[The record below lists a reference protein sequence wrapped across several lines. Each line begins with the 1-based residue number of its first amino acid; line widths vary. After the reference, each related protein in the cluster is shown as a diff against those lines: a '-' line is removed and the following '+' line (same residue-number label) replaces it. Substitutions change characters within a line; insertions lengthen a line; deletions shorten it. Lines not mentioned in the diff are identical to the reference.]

1 MYPVG
6 SAFNLA
12 AQGDNR
18 QVIVRATFNDSVVV
32 GGDYLKAVTFKH
44 KIKSSDEL
52 SLGSACAKQLN
63 LEMYLPQ
70 SLSSV
75 NLKTAKIFVEV
86 GFLGVTNALNQIDT
100 SLYVSA
106 ILGYLYEQRGS
117 DELTF
122 SVVNN
127 ELVATSQDS
136 GVSVRLSDGNVIA
149 EPAEGVDVAAS
160 TFWLPM
166 GVYYVRE
173 FEKRN
178 RADIVSVV
186 AYDGMK
192 LVEEITEDYSP
203 SLLNSHI
210 TAEVLIRAIGTKVG
224 VSTVI
229 PNGLPNA
236 SEHVPRVGYYS
247 KSWRDMLGYF
257 AGFLGCNACFDR
269 LGNLTVK
276 PYEAVDYNIDRSQ
289 QYLSG
294 LTSKAESAY
303 TVNSVYSST
312 PESDNDLNVE
322 VPPRFH
328 LGYVDTTT
336 TSGEVID
343 GVTPTGY
350 KLFYSDKFRLLYGA
364 QYEISR
370 ESTNGFI
377 NMFFYIGTV
386 SGQRLIGEN
395 ADCLSYTGNY
405 PLNNGSD
412 ESTFT
417 VTYNHEALQSR
428 VQTSASG
435 GYREIHAGTS
445 STYAMDDSYKIK
457 RIRGTDGV
465 IGTKGTMPLEV
476 KNPYIY
482 RDGLLTPIQQYYSG
496 LSFYPC
502 SVKYRGNPALDA
514 GDIIKVAA
522 QDGTLRNVI
531 ITSHT
536 IKISGGMNATI
547 ECTAKTN
554 V

>member
-6 SAFNLA
+6 NAFNLA

-18 QVIVRATFNDSVVV
+18 QVMVRATFNDSIVVS
-32 GGDYLKAVTFKH
+32 GDYLKSVTFKH
-44 KIKSSDEL
+44 SIKSGDAL
-52 SLGSACAKQLN
+52 TLGTTCAKQLN
-63 LEMYLPQ
+63 LDMFLPQ
-70 SLSSV
+70 SLLSV

-86 GFLGVTNALNQIDT
+86 GFLGVTNAINQIDT

-106 ILGYLYEQRGS
+106 ILGYLYEQRNN

-122 SVVNN
+122 SIVNN
-127 ELVATSQDS
+127 ELVATAQDS
-136 GVSVRLSDGNVIA
+136 GVSVRISDGKVIA
-149 EPAEGVDVAAS
+149 EPAQGVDVAAS

-166 GVYYVRE
+166 GVYYVRN

-178 RADIVSVV
+178 RADVVSVT

-203 SLLNSHI
+203 SLLNMHT
-210 TAEVLIRAIGTKVG
+210 TAEILIRAIGTKIG

-229 PNGLPNA
+229 PNGLPNT

-257 AGFLGCNACFDR
+257 SGFIGCNACFDR

-276 PYEAVDYNIDRSQ
+276 PFEAVDYSVDRSQ

-294 LTSKAESAY
+294 LVDSVENAY
-303 TVNSVYSST
+303 TVNSFYSTT
-312 PESDNDLNVE
+312 PESDSNLNVE
-322 VPPRFH
+322 VPSRFH
-328 LGYVDTTT
+328 FGYVNTST
-336 TSGEVID
+336 TSGEVVD
-343 GVTPTGY
+343 GATPTGD

-386 SGQRLIGEN
+386 SGQQLIGEN

-412 ESTFT
+412 ENTFT
-417 VTYNHEALQSR
+417 VTYNNETLQAR
-428 VQTSASG
+428 VQTSVTG
-435 GYREIHAGTS
+435 GYREIRTGLS

-457 RIRGTDGV
+457 RIRGTNGI
-465 IGTKGTMPLEV
+465 IGTKGTMPVEI

-496 LSFYPC
+496 LSFYPW

-522 QDGTLRNVI
+522 QDGTLKNVL

-547 ECTAKTN
+547 ECTVKTT